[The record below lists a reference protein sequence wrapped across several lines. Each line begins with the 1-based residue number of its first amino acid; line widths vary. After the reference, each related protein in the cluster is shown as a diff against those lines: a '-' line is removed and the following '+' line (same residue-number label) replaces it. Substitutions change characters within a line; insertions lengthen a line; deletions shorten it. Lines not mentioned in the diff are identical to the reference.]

1 MSAERFE
8 LKHFAA
14 FKLIE
19 GLYKKGIVD
28 KETFENVKAE
38 YPEFFQEDGGTYRE
52 NVKSSFVKVAD
63 D

>member
-8 LKHFAA
+8 LEHFVA

-28 KETFENVKAE
+28 KETFENVKVE
-38 YPEFFQEDGGTYRE
+38 YPEFLQEDGGTYRE
-52 NVKSSFVKVAD
+52 NEKSGFVKVVD

>member
-1 MSAERFE
+1 MSAKRFE
-8 LKHFAA
+8 LEHFVA

-38 YPEFFQEDGGTYRE
+38 YPEFFQKECGELLFLRLRLQ
-52 NVKSSFVKVAD
+52 SHHL
-63 D
+63 